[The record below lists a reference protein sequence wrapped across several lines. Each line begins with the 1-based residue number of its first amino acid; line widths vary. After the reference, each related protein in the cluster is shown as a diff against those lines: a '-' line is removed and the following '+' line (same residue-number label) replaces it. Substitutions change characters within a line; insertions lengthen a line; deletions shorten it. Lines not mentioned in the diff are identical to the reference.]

1 MKRVVVPSIN
11 NFGPIQTKE
20 GEYIEEKVR
29 RITENGE
36 PIEDG
41 APIIY
46 TERKDGVNP
55 AYNIRTDRWE
65 IAQDAMEQVGNNK
78 SKIISVIRD
87 EKSASMIS
95 SLEELLGGS
104 RKDAIKQI
112 SDSGSNGHHNARN
125 GGSNSKSKSLLQ
137 DIQDDIIEAHIE
149 HSDSDNED
157 NNE

>member
-1 MKRVVVPSIN
+1 MKRAIIPTIN

-65 IAQDAMEQVGNNK
+65 IAQDAMEQVGKNK
-78 SKIISVIRD
+78 SKIIAMKIAKR
-87 EKSASMIS
+87 E
-95 SLEELLGGS
+95 
-104 RKDAIKQI
+104 
-112 SDSGSNGHHNARN
+112 NAGADRFFSTR
-125 GGSNSKSKSLLQ
+125 G
-137 DIQDDIIEAHIE
+137 
-149 HSDSDNED
+149 
-157 NNE
+157 